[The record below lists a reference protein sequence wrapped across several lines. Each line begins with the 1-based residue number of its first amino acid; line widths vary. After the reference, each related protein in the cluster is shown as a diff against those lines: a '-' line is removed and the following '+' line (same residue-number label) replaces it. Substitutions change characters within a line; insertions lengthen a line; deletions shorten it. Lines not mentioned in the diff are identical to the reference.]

1 MKASHGSLSGGL
13 LKTISQ
19 ETMHIVAREKG
30 AWLLISY
37 ISDRQGTKIPVHT
50 TAMREK
56 LVGRIP
62 VTSVSPPCTCTQS
75 GVGKV
80 PSGPV
85 PSVRSSIPTRRSK
98 PSDWGCRD
106 QVRVCPG

>member
-37 ISDRQGTKIPVHT
+37 ISDR
-50 TAMREK
+50 
-56 LVGRIP
+56 
-62 VTSVSPPCTCTQS
+62 
-75 GVGKV
+75 
-80 PSGPV
+80 
-85 PSVRSSIPTRRSK
+85 
-98 PSDWGCRD
+98 
-106 QVRVCPG
+106 